1 MSSKK
6 ENENYLH
13 VLKASITNFKNI
25 DYKEVEFGRRS
36 ALIIGPNKGGKSS
49 LIQAICSPV
58 NAKMLPPEPIK
69 KGEERG
75 QVLLQIGGMLN
86 GEEVVYNIATYFSP
100 EHQKGRLV
108 IEDEFGGKVPGGV
121 KMLES
126 ILGNIGFDIMEFVR
140 LGRTDTGKVSKDG
153 VRRQIEILK
162 SLLDKED
169 LRKLY
174 ALDQEYAKIYEERT
188 DINREVS
195 RREKVIESNKA
206 LFTQDDI
213 QTYAKPLDAEEITNQ
228 LQAATTHNTNVNRA
242 TQAIIDHDEAIADL
256 EKDITKLEEE
266 LTIARNERID
276 KINSKEK
283 VRVWL
288 ESNPKKDVD
297 SISAQFRTI
306 SEHNEKHRKLTEIS
320 TEKEAMEADKSK
332 SEEITGRLTEI
343 LNEKKEVFASSSLP
357 IKGLEFDDEKITYKG
372 LPLDDDQ
379 IPTSQLIGIG
389 VKIGMAYAPNLR
401 LLIIQDGS
409 LLDKKTLEFILKLC
423 NDHNYQVLI
432 EMVRFEGDEMA
443 IEFIEKKD

>member
-13 VLKASITNFKNI
+13 VLKASISNFKNI
-25 DYKEVEFGRRS
+25 DYKEVEFGGRS
-36 ALIIGPNKGGKSS
+36 ALIVGPNQAGKSS

-58 NAKMLPPEPIK
+58 NAKMIPPEPVK

-86 GEEVVYNIATYFSP
+86 GEEVVYNITTYFSP

-174 ALDQEYAKIYEERT
+174 ALDQEYAKKYEERT

-195 RREKVIESNKA
+195 RREKLIESYRSE
-206 LFTQDDI
+206 FTTDDI
-213 QTYAKPLDAEEITNQ
+213 QKYSKALDAEEITNQ
-228 LQAATTHNTNVNRA
+228 LQAATNHNTNVNKGESKITDLKNDLNR
-242 TQAIIDHDEAIADL
+242 ADL
-256 EKDITKLEEE
+256 DIVQLETLLAEKKNSVIDIQ
-266 LTIARNERID
+266 NEIY
-276 KINSKEK
+276 K
-283 VRVWL
+283 VDSWL
-288 ESNPKKDVD
+288 KNNPKKDVD
-297 SISAQFRTI
+297 SISAQFKTI
-306 SEHNEKHRKLTEIS
+306 SEHNEQHRKIASVE
-320 TEKEAMEADKSK
+320 TEKVAMETDKSK

-343 LNEKKEVFASSSLP
+343 HNEKKEVFANSSLP

-409 LLDKKTLEFILKLC
+409 LLDKKTLDFILKLC
-423 NDHNYQVLI
+423 DEQNYQVLI